1 MINVNLLPKHLRRV
15 REPGYWRVIAVLFP
29 LIVLGSLGV
38 VQFLYLQTENNLKVE
53 KLEKETKV
61 AELQEFVDKQAQVQ
75 AQLEQVQILISIRD
89 QVQAN
94 TIEWTNEIGGLME
107 YWPAPQANGLS
118 SLSFNSLSVQA
129 SDAAN
134 VDPNRYE
141 GQSVIAEMNVSGDV
155 VSTEV
160 LSQFIKT
167 LEDSEDF
174 AVSFQNA
181 SRAEESGNYTYSM
194 TIGAKGGLSNVEE
207 SQSQ

>member
-1 MINVNLLPKHLRRV
+1 LINVNLLPKHLRRV

-29 LIVLGSLGV
+29 LLVLGALGA
-38 VQFLYLQTENNLKVE
+38 VQFLYLQTENNLKAE

-61 AELQEFVDKQAQVQ
+61 AELQEFVNKQAEVQ
-75 AQLEQVQILISIRD
+75 AQLEQVQVLISIRD
-89 QVQAN
+89 QVKAN
-94 TIEWTNEIGGLME
+94 TIEWTNELAGLME

-118 SLSFNSLSVQA
+118 SISFNSLSMQA
-129 SDAAN
+129 ADAAN

-141 GQSVIAEMNVSGDV
+141 GQSVIAEMTVSGNV

-167 LEDSEDF
+167 LEDAEDF

-181 SRAEESGNYTYSM
+181 SRAEETGGYTYSM
-194 TIGAKGGLSNVEE
+194 TIGAKGGAGNAEE